1 MSDNKKAGSSTANTH
16 STNPNSTTNGDNMS
30 YFDKLKEHLD
40 TRTANKLVKLNLVDQ
55 HTLLEVV
62 ESSGQGFDGIGP
74 KTCEAIKTAMN
85 LVVVEDEV
93 EVVEPVGKKL
103 QQIRRSVKT
112 KVSNLHTYGMRTNF
126 GTQSQTVV
134 TKSTGVVPALVM
146 DKSFAPG
153 IPEMISEFG
162 YVPESKNGKAA
173 QLTIKEGQTLSDF
186 VKVVIGKDRYEDEK
200 TRRKFIAELKRINHG
215 LRTGV
220 QKQTLSLKMPS
231 HGNDSWV
238 LANFGLHKLLGGFLP
253 SATRQREYSR
263 FLKTTHSLEVG
274 SLKEYLVMPYMIFSG
289 YKAMREFNK
298 TLIDKETG
306 LKLQEMS
313 EVLQLPNGWI
323 VAERWNDG
331 QHWLSKDASKLVGA
345 DILSM
350 GRTINGDGFAEL
362 STLQNEVNNVGSILE
377 NSTVEFYS
385 NLNKAIRGEAIDE
398 VFQKKLCE
406 IDPDLYQAV
415 KNLQNKATQDN
426 KNKVKVNHDLMLADL
441 FREFAQVK
449 LKQVPVVEDT
459 TFSKGTYLVPQKNE
473 FVLEGTSVGI
483 YYKDIKSKN
492 KKKHIAAMHKHILE
506 LYNNDAF
513 EGRCNQPEEFYA
525 IVPTGKETLF
535 SLLKN
540 IEVGSSSWG
549 HQLLMW
555 YKSWSGSFSE
565 EAKKK
570 LAKAGV
576 DSAESFRDYMKTLC
590 EKAMEYRWGSTDLA
604 DIAMNKTKGSLANEA
619 SKFVF
624 DEMGADWL
632 GSPEGQE
639 TFQTTFESVCQ
650 DLFKG
655 KAFRPDRSTFIA
667 PNIHWALKMAKAG
680 VVALLPIPEHL
691 KGCKNLKE
699 VVMALLARYPS
710 NTSDNPVHGKALLK
724 NWKYSILAIGVIELL
739 VADVDGDEVTSIIEF
754 DASELKG
761 KKKLL
766 QEVWN
771 MLVAISVEKK
781 SIIKSRIEDVAP
793 IDVTKTVERFTRNCD
808 PVIAKIVLDAVMYPN
823 QAAVGPVAN
832 HIQTISILDLMSD
845 ALMVIL
851 GALLQNTID
860 TQKSLNDFYWLIKHN
875 EIQKDDEGYLTFPA
889 PSKWTRLTLPEIKKV
904 LLSNPSDWRGKKCHS
919 YMGFSPEILLPVG
932 MKEELMKIP
941 YMSNGDAS
949 KDLFWVELPYQAQDE
964 DGSHIEGKGWFLVHP
979 MYFHYFK
986 ANSPYMPG
994 IQAITHW
1001 IKFQIGFPEGYS
1013 QSATPWHNDSTGKF
1027 DHQWGTEYCSD
1038 ISLKSKYSTAGSTS
1052 LVSAWYETVKEVSEK
1067 SWHSLEEPEDCDFW
1081 DLGGSGLT
1089 GETKVWL
1096 NSFEV
1101 GGVNAYTSSNVDK
1114 ERAKEVATNF
1124 VEATKCFVF
1133 LDNTMKKKKFLLN
1146 DLLRMGLD
1154 STNKARYRLIMTK
1167 IDADFF
1173 QQDILPFG
1181 VEWNLKDPKHPKFEQ
1196 VKALREKYGEWENK
1210 TYISLKARGADQDE
1224 IDTVVLGEAASW
1236 VAIKRRLQ
1244 SVFEFFAAQ
1253 TLPSA
1258 CPVWMNTKKELQG
1271 ASRDNWEEVYHFL
1284 SIQHD
1289 NTALH
1294 KCPSCY
1300 REFLKWKGG
1309 TVIQTSTQRFGD
1321 TAKFLCRISNLPS
1334 RAIYYGLDVENMPK
1348 WMQKHVKPEEAEY
1361 EVGAVTLL
1369 NKDDYLLADIKEIW
1383 KPEEEDK
1390 KSNSFAG
1397 FGFDF
1402 NI

>member
-1 MSDNKKAGSSTANTH
+1 MSDNKKAGSSTANSTQN
-16 STNPNSTTNGDNMS
+16 STNPTTNGANMS

-40 TRTANKLVKLNLVDQ
+40 TRTKNLLVKLNITDH

-62 ESSGQGFDGIGP
+62 QTSGQGFDGIGA
-74 KTCEAIKTAMN
+74 KTSEAIKTAMN
-85 LVVVEDEV
+85 LVVIEDKV
-93 EVVEPVGKKL
+93 EVVEPVTKKL

-112 KVSNLHTYGMRTNF
+112 KVSNLHVYGMRTNY
-126 GTQSQTVV
+126 GTQSRTVV
-134 TKSTGVVPALVM
+134 TESTGVVPALVT
-146 DKSFAPG
+146 DKTFTPG
-153 IPEMISEFG
+153 IPEMISDFG
-162 YVPESKNGKAA
+162 FVPESKNGKPSRM
-173 QLTIKEGQTLSDF
+173 TILEGQTLSDF
-186 VKVVIGKDRYEDEK
+186 VKLVIGEDQYKDEAK
-200 TRRKFIAELKRINHG
+200 RRKFISELKRLNDG

-220 QKQTLSLKMPS
+220 QKTNRSLKMPS
-231 HGNDSWV
+231 HGKDSWV
-238 LANFGLHKLLGGFLP
+238 LANFGLHEMLGGFLP

-274 SLKEYLVMPYMIFSG
+274 ALKEHLVMPYMIFSG
-289 YKAMREFNK
+289 YAAMRKFNR
-298 TLIDKETG
+298 TLIDQETG

-331 QHWLSKDASKLVGA
+331 QHWLSKEASKLVGA

-362 STLQNEVNNVGSILE
+362 ATLQNEVNNVGSILYQAQD
-377 NSTVEFYS
+377 EFLKS
-385 NLNKAIRGEAIDE
+385 LNLLIRGEAVEE
-398 VFQKKLCE
+398 VFVKKLQV
-406 IDPDLYQAV
+406 IDPQLYQAAKKLRNV
-415 KNLQNKATQDN
+415 VSAENRNQVL
-426 KNKVKVNHDLMLADL
+426 VNFEIMVADL
-441 FREFAQVK
+441 FREFCQLK

-473 FVLEGTSVGI
+473 FTLEGCSVGI

-492 KKKHIAAMHKHILE
+492 KKQHVEKMHKYIRE
-506 LYNNDAF
+506 LYHSGAF
-513 EGRCNQPEEFYA
+513 EGKCNQPEEFYA
-525 IVPTGKETLF
+525 VIPTEKETLF

-555 YKSWSGSFSE
+555 YKSWSGEFSA

-570 LAKAGV
+570 LASIGV

-590 EKAMEYRWGSTDLA
+590 EKAMKYKWGSTNLA
-604 DIAMNKTKGSLANEA
+604 DISLNKTKGSLANEA

-639 TFQTTFESVCQ
+639 TFKTTFESVCQ

-667 PNIHWALKMAKAG
+667 PNIHWALKMAKAR
-680 VVALLPIPEHL
+680 VVAILPIPEHL

-699 VVMALLARYPS
+699 VVKAILARFPS
-710 NTSDNPVHGKALLK
+710 NTSDNPVHGNALLK
-724 NWKYSILAIGVIELL
+724 NWKYSILGIGVIELL

-754 DASELKG
+754 DTSELKG

-771 MLVAISVEKK
+771 MLVAISIEKK

-860 TQKSLNDFYWLIKHN
+860 TQKSLNDFYWLVKHS
-875 EIQKDDEGYLTFPA
+875 EIQKDSEGYLTFPA

-904 LLSNPSDWRGKKCHS
+904 LLTNPSDWRGTKCHS
-919 YMGFSPEILLPVG
+919 YMGFSPEILLPVV

-964 DGSHIEGKGWFLVHP
+964 NGKHIQGKGWFLVNP

-994 IQAITHW
+994 IQAVTHW

-1027 DHQWGTEYCSD
+1027 DHQWGTEYCAD
-1038 ISLKSKYSTAGSTS
+1038 ISLKSKYSTAGATS
-1052 LVSAWYETVKEVSEK
+1052 LVSTWYETVKEVSQQ
-1067 SWHSLEEPEDCDFW
+1067 SWTSLEEVKECDFW
-1081 DLGGSGLT
+1081 SLGGSGLT
-1089 GETKVWL
+1089 AETKEWL
-1096 NSFEV
+1096 NRFEV

-1114 ERAKEVATNF
+1114 EVAKEVATNF
-1124 VEATKCFVF
+1124 VEAAKSFVF
-1133 LDNTMKKKKFLLN
+1133 LDNTMKKKRLLL
-1146 DLLRMGLD
+1146 DHLLGMGLD
-1154 STNKARYRLIMTK
+1154 STSRARYLQIMNNL
-1167 IDADFF
+1167 DAGFF

-1181 VEWNLKDPKHPKFEQ
+1181 VEWNIKDPSHPKFAK
-1196 VKALREKYGEWENK
+1196 VSALRQKYGEWENK
-1210 TYISLKARGADQDE
+1210 TYSSLKRRGADQDA
-1224 IDTVVLGEAASW
+1224 IDTVVLGEANAW
-1236 VAIKRRLQ
+1236 IAIKRRLQ

-1258 CPVWMNTKKELQG
+1258 CPVWANTKKELQG
-1271 ASRDNWEEVYHFL
+1271 ATRDNWEEVYHLL
-1284 SIQHD
+1284 SMEHN

-1309 TVIQTSTQRFGD
+1309 TVVQTSTQRFGD
-1321 TAKFLCRISNLPS
+1321 TAKLLCRISNLPA
-1334 RAIYYGLDVENMPK
+1334 RAMYYGLTVEKMPS
-1348 WMQKHVKPEEAEY
+1348 WMAKHVTPECAEY
-1361 EVGAVTLL
+1361 EIGSITLL
-1369 NKDDYLLADIKEIW
+1369 NKDDYLLSSIEEIW
-1383 KPEEEDK
+1383 KPEEK
-1390 KSNSFAG
+1390 KEEPKFN
-1397 FGFDF
+1397 FGFNF
-1402 NI
+1402 EL